1 MKQVNSPIKMP
12 LKVMSNL
19 GTLWR
24 RCLQRHVSRFYF
36 LLHKKGKTLKITYL
50 RYTRLLLK
58 EAKTKTQSKTKRIR
72 PRIT

>member
-36 LLHKKGKTLKITYL
+36 LLHKKGKTLKIIYL